1 MDKKEKSDAQKSIKT
16 KTRCYFCN
24 RDFEIK
30 LNDFSNCLH
39 KICAFCI
46 FERIF
51 SHHIADLQG
60 QKILKVS
67 CKCENSFC
75 ELELEKILT
84 ILGNKR
90 KVDLNKVIDSGFEN
104 IEATNEG
111 CECSKKV
118 DDTKQLFSDYFCL
131 DCLKWVCSKCRFDL
145 KNAHYKHR
153 VIKSRHLIKYLKDN
167 IKNIFLQN
175 INFEQFEKKWEEM
188 SNQFQKIID
197 ESFNETL
204 KKLDDL
210 IQSAENLKK
219 IYLKEYEEQIANHIK
234 TFKII
239 KLYYMN
245 YYTDKSSELK
255 KLNVENNDI
264 FKLKYLSNISHEF
277 TDFSLSYP
285 DTLDKEIE
293 KINEQ
298 INNLKPTEMELIKGK
313 FTFQKIAKEYYLDEV
328 QPAHSKFITSLIL
341 LDNKIISGS
350 KDYFIKIWDNESG
363 NYKLKQTIRA
373 KQIAS
378 LLALKNGKI
387 LASAYNSN
395 DILVYE
401 LDEKEEY
408 FSSQSLSH
416 HDKCVTT
423 IVELEDGKIIS
434 GSLDGKIII
443 WEENQKL
450 KQYMI
455 RQEIDK
461 GKPILLIIKI
471 NGFNIAYTGGENIG
485 ILGTNT
491 DLNDGRLILRD
502 YYEICEL
509 EKHKG
514 KVNCMCNLNNGY
526 FASGGADLNKRIDHN
541 IYIWKEF
548 GGQYTSSQKILNAHD
563 ADINSLILLR
573 DGRIA
578 SASKDRS
585 IRIWRIKKPIE
596 DTQITYI
603 LEQELNHYQHGLY
616 KLIQLIDDRFAVTS
630 TDNNIVIFKNNEGI
644 I

>member
-1 MDKKEKSDAQKSIKT
+1 MDKKEETNNQNTNNT

-24 RDFEIK
+24 RDFKIQ

-39 KICAFCI
+39 KICALCI

-51 SHHIADLQG
+51 SHHITDLQG

-75 ELELEKILT
+75 ELELSNILN
-84 ILGNKR
+84 ILSGKR
-90 KVDLNKVIDSGFEN
+90 QLDLNKVIESGFEN

-131 DCLKWVCSKCRFDL
+131 DCMKWVCSKCRFDL
-145 KNAHYKHR
+145 KNSHYKHR
-153 VIKSRHLIKYLKDN
+153 VIKSRHLIKYMREN
-167 IKNIFLQN
+167 IKSIFLQN

-204 KKLDDL
+204 QKLDDL
-210 IQSAENLKK
+210 IQSAENLKN
-219 IYLKEYEEQIANHIK
+219 IYLKEYEEQIANHVK

-239 KLYYMN
+239 KLFYMN
-245 YYTDKSSELK
+245 YYTDKNAELK
-255 KLNVENNDI
+255 KINVENNDI
-264 FKLKYLSNISHEF
+264 FKLKYLSNISYEF
-277 TDFSLSYP
+277 TNFSLSYP
-285 DTLDKEIE
+285 DTLDKEIL
-293 KINEQ
+293 KINEE
-298 INNLKPTEMELIKGK
+298 INKLKLTEMELIKGK
-313 FTFQKIAKEYYLDEV
+313 FSFQKISREYNLDEV
-328 QPAHSKFITSLIL
+328 QPAHGKFITSLIS

-350 KDYFIKIWDNESG
+350 TDYFIKIWDNESG
-363 NYKLKQTIRA
+363 NYKLKQAIKT
-373 KQIAS
+373 KQIVS

-387 LASAYNSN
+387 LASAVNSN

-401 LDEKEEY
+401 LNNYEEY
-408 FSSQSLSH
+408 FYSQSLSH

-434 GSLDGKIII
+434 GSLDGKMVI

-455 RQEIDK
+455 RQEIVK

-471 NGFNIAYTGGENIG
+471 HGFNIAYTGGESIG
-485 ILGTNT
+485 IMGTNT
-491 DLNDGRLILRD
+491 ELNDGRLILKEYSD
-502 YYEICEL
+502 ICEL

-548 GGQYTSSQKILNAHD
+548 GGKYISSQKILNAHD
-563 ADINSLILLR
+563 ADINALILLR

-585 IRIWRIKKPIE
+585 IKIWNIKKPII
-596 DTQITYI
+596 DTQIIYT
-603 LEQELNHYQHGLY
+603 LDVELNHYQHGLY

-630 TDNNIVIFKNNEGI
+630 TDNNIVIFKNNAGI